1 MKYFITGY
9 KGQLG
14 YDLVRELAKRN
25 ELDITVSDLGQLEE
39 KNQASIDLKEKTNIK
54 YISLDITDKEAVMNT
69 IKEEKPYVIFH
80 CAAWTAVDRAE
91 DMEDVVRKVN
101 VEGTKNMT
109 DASIEVGAKIIYM
122 STDYIF
128 DGTKEGYYT

>member
-39 KNQASIDLKEKTNIK
+39 KNQA
-54 YISLDITDKEAVMNT
+54 
-69 IKEEKPYVIFH
+69 
-80 CAAWTAVDRAE
+80 
-91 DMEDVVRKVN
+91 
-101 VEGTKNMT
+101 
-109 DASIEVGAKIIYM
+109 
-122 STDYIF
+122 
-128 DGTKEGYYT
+128 